1 MMNHTLSIT
10 NFSHNKNRKV
20 AVLITFT
27 RCNLKEKLKKYLTK
41 SRVSLIWLDKWSVFS
56 NKTVTVICN

>member
-20 AVLITFT
+20 DISITFGK
-27 RCNLKEKLKKYLTK
+27 CNLNEKLKKYLTK
-41 SRVSLIWLDKWSVFS
+41 SRESLIWLDKWSVFS
-56 NKTVTVICN
+56 NKAITVICN